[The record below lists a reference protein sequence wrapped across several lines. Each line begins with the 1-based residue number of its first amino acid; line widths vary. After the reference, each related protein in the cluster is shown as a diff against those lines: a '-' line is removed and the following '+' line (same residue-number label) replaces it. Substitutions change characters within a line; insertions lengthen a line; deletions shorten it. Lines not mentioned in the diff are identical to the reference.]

1 MTTQLDAPAVD
12 LAKAEAFALEV
23 AGHQGAAYNAVLGYL
38 GDRLGLWRALAS
50 VGSATSEEL
59 AEHTGIAERY
69 AREWLAAQATA
80 GYLTYDAET
89 ASFSLPVEH
98 AMVLADEDSPFAR
111 IAPYDI
117 IAAVWAS
124 VDKLAN
130 AYAAGEGFGWH
141 EHDSRLFSGVDR
153 FYRTHYRSSLV
164 GEWLPAVP
172 GLVERLE
179 RGIRV
184 VDVGCGLGSAT
195 IILAEAFPASTF
207 VGVDYHEESVRR
219 ATLAARGAGVS
230 DRVRFEV
237 GDASSYAGS
246 FDLACYFDALH
257 DMGDPVGSLA
267 HTRDLL
273 AEGGQVLAVEPFAE
287 DRLEDNI
294 DNPVAAL
301 FYPGSSLLCVPHSVS
316 QGGAALGA
324 QAGPARL
331 LSTFTSAGYPAARVA
346 AATPYN
352 LVIVG
357 DR

>member
-1 MTTQLDAPAVD
+1 MTTQLEAPAVD
-12 LAKAEAFALEV
+12 LAKAEAFAIEV

-38 GDRLGLWRALAS
+38 GERLGLWRALAA
-50 VGSATSEEL
+50 VPSATSEEL
-59 AEHTGIAERY
+59 AEHTGIGERY

-80 GYLTYDAET
+80 GYLTYDPDT
-89 ASFSLPVEH
+89 AAFSLPAEH
-98 AMVLADEDSPFAR
+98 AVVLAEEDSPFAR

-124 VDKLAN
+124 VDDLAN
-130 AYAAGEGFGWH
+130 AYATGEGFGWH
-141 EHDSRLFSGVDR
+141 QHDSRLFSGVDR
-153 FYRTHYRSSLV
+153 FYRTHYRNFLV
-164 GEWLPAVP
+164 AEWLPAVA

-195 IILAEAFPASTF
+195 IMLAEAFPASTF
-207 VGVDYHEESVRR
+207 VGVDYHEESIRR
-219 ATLAARGAGVS
+219 ATVAARGAGVA
-230 DRVRFEV
+230 DRVQFMV

-246 FDLACYFDALH
+246 FDLACFFDALH
-257 DMGDPVGSLA
+257 DLGDPVGALA
-267 HTRDLL
+267 HARHLL
-273 AEGGQVLAVEPFAE
+273 APGGQVFAVEPFAE
-287 DRLEDNI
+287 DRLEDNL

-331 LSTFTSAGYPAARVA
+331 LSTFDSAGYASARVA

-357 DR
+357 EA